1 MMRNPTV
8 EDLKN
13 SGKYNLVASVE
24 QGRIREFVVEQA
36 MADKKIIPIYM
47 IYQTLLLFSGLFFL
61 TRALVLAFRG
71 EWSYF
76 LISAGAVVF
85 SLTILVAIHELL
97 HAFALVLTGARRI
110 RFGAVPGRFVFFAV
124 ADQHVMGKRTFILVA
139 LTPLICI
146 QVATAIGIG
155 FWFHVPFVYFFL
167 ILMSM
172 HSLFCAG
179 DIALITLFYRFPGKK
194 VFTFDNFSEKTSY
207 FFLQAGTNDRQ

>member
-1 MMRNPTV
+1 MRKNPTV
-8 EDLKN
+8 EELKDTDR
-13 SGKYNLVASVE
+13 YDLVASVE

-36 MADKKIIPIYM
+36 MTDRKIIPVYM
-47 IYQTLLLFSGLFFL
+47 IYQTLLVFSGLFFL

-71 EWSYF
+71 EWSYLLF
-76 LISAGAVVF
+76 SAGAVVF

-97 HAFALVLTGARRI
+97 HALALVLTGARRI

-124 ADQHVMGKRTFILVA
+124 ADRHVMGKRSFILVA
-139 LTPLICI
+139 LTPLVSV

-155 FWFHVPFVYFFL
+155 FWPDVPFVYFFL

-179 DIALITLFYRFPGKK
+179 DITLITLFYRFPGRK

-207 FFLQAGTNDRQ
+207 FYTGRHE